1 MNTLSKNRTLIERL
15 RFADRIYV
23 ELNTGDVLS
32 LPYDYTKRIEK
43 ARRDE
48 LEEYRLIGGGRGV
61 HFPMIDEDISL
72 EGIIRYKTSHEL
84 LAS

>member
-1 MNTLSKNRTLIERL
+1 MNTSPKNRTLIERL

-32 LPYDYTKRIEK
+32 LPYDYTKRLEK
-43 ARRDE
+43 ASPEE
-48 LEEYRLIGGGRGV
+48 LEAYRLIGGGRGV
-61 HFPMIDEDISL
+61 HFPLIDEDISL

>member
-1 MNTLSKNRTLIERL
+1 MNTSPKNRTLIERL

-32 LPYDYTKRIEK
+32 LPYDYTKRLKE
-43 ARRDE
+43 ARPEE
-48 LEEYRLIGGGRGV
+48 LESYRLIGGGRGV
-61 HFPMIDEDISL
+61 HFPAIDEDISL

>member
-1 MNTLSKNRTLIERL
+1 LIERL

-32 LPYDYTKRIEK
+32 LPYDYTKRLKE
-43 ARRDE
+43 ARPEE
-48 LEEYRLIGGGRGV
+48 LEAYRLIGGGRGV
-61 HFPMIDEDISL
+61 HFPAIDEDISL